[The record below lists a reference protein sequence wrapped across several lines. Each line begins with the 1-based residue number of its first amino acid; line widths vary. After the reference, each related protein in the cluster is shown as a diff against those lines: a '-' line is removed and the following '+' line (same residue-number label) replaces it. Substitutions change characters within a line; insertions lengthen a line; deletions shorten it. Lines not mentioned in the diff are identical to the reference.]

1 MVQVN
6 ELKKNWVIFH
16 GLVVKYLLLGFY
28 VGLLPLCRSLIQTNY
43 QGRLVNPVELG
54 SYRIDWQV
62 VCL

>member
-6 ELKKNWVIFH
+6 ELKKNWAIFH
-16 GLVVKYLLLGFY
+16 GLVKHLLLGFY
-28 VGLLPLCRSLIQTNY
+28 VSLLPLCRPLIQTNH

-54 SYRIDWQV
+54 FYRIYWQV